1 MIPWEANCERLDY
14 TPAQKVEIRAKV
26 LAASGELVAAKEA
39 AKAAA
44 DAARAEAAKRTAVKK
59 PRAADGSFQV
69 RAHGERAPGAAPKQ
83 GKNKG
88 RSAAAVALAEDTGV
102 SPSTAEFV
110 VTAGVSTY
118 TKRQAPT

>member
-44 DAARAEAAKRTAVKK
+44 DAARAEAAKRQHKVSN
-59 PRAADGSFQV
+59 PR
-69 RAHGERAPGAAPKQ
+69 RGETRFGWASRRFPPRSRGPGWAPG
-83 GKNKG
+83 
-88 RSAAAVALAEDTGV
+88 
-102 SPSTAEFV
+102 
-110 VTAGVSTY
+110 
-118 TKRQAPT
+118 